1 MAYATLYWI
10 PKKIRPMTRE
20 ETMYDIIEKTNE
32 TICSDVASNIKLEG
46 WPAAVAILGLR
57 AMQLAKAVLE
67 ARMEK
72 KEV

>member
-1 MAYATLYWI
+1 
-10 PKKIRPMTRE
+10 
-20 ETMYDIIEKTNE
+20 MYDIIEKTNE
-32 TICSDVASNIKLEG
+32 TICSDVANNIKLEG
-46 WPAAVAILGLR
+46 WPAAVAILGLG

>member
-1 MAYATLYWI
+1 
-10 PKKIRPMTRE
+10 
-20 ETMYDIIEKTNE
+20 MYDIIEKTNE